1 MRGAFEARNFG
12 FAETKARAAVT
23 RNPNQVAPLA
33 ALVEILH
40 ACGKD
45 KEARDA
51 YRQLEPLARGADRDL
66 PVFRRLETIV
76 AGWKTEK
83 RWAPG
88 TEPSSSGGT
97 DENTVNRIDLTT
109 LGPLTWSPFAAE
121 PFKGSD
127 TTGTPWNLAEK
138 RGKDVLIIFFL
149 GGKCAHCMQQL
160 ELFGKEFESLKKL
173 NVETIAIGTD
183 TVEAARNLK
192 NNKDGIKFPMPILA
206 DPKLELFKLY
216 QAYDDFEGQPLHG
229 TVLIDAQ
236 GNVRFQRFSSE
247 PFLDV
252 EFVKA
257 EAARV
262 NRITAH

>member
-1 MRGAFEARNFG
+1 MPAAKTR
-12 FAETKARAAVT
+12 KRAT
-23 RNPNQVAPLA
+23 PIDSLSRWLA
-33 ALVEILH
+33 GPTATCRSS
-40 ACGKD
+40 AGS
-45 KEARDA
+45 R
-51 YRQLEPLARGADRDL
+51 P
-66 PVFRRLETIV
+66 IV
-76 AGWKTEK
+76 AGWKAEK
-83 RWAPG
+83 PWAPG

-127 TTGTPWNLAEK
+127 TAGTPWNLAEK

-252 EFVKA
+252 EFIKA